1 MLFWSKAAEVF
12 AGASQTRVR
21 TPTPRP
27 RSGRSVG
34 LLGNFGIWNLCII
47 TGGRAFQPA
56 LVHPEA
62 GMNRTARLCSE
73 VSYIE
78 PDASQTQPRRPA
90 CCEGGLGYACVLTK
104 HSHIPVLLVEILDR
118 LAPQPGEVYA
128 DCTAGLGGHAA
139 AVGARLAPGG
149 RVVLNDADAG
159 NLERAAAWVAAQAPG
174 VEVRPIHGN
183 FASLPRRLAAEGGQ
197 ADAVLAD
204 LGFASNQMDDPERGF
219 AFSRDGPLDMRLDP
233 SAPTTAA
240 DLVMTLPE
248 DELVRI
254 LREYGEEKAARPIAR
269 KIIAARQE
277 GPIATTAQLAA
288 IVRRVVRTGGG
299 IDPATRTFQA
309 LRIAVNDELGS
320 LEGLL
325 AAVQRGAR
333 MHGEGWLAAGA
344 RVAIVSFHSLEDRM
358 VKRAFGA
365 LVRDGHAEPIGRQ
378 PTMASEAEISSN
390 PRSRSAKLRAI
401 RLIETGIAQPPGL

>member
-1 MLFWSKAAEVF
+1 MTK
-12 AGASQTRVR
+12 
-21 TPTPRP
+21 
-27 RSGRSVG
+27 
-34 LLGNFGIWNLCII
+34 
-47 TGGRAFQPA
+47 
-56 LVHPEA
+56 
-62 GMNRTARLCSE
+62 RL
-73 VSYIE
+73 
-78 PDASQTQPRRPA
+78 
-90 CCEGGLGYACVLTK
+90 
-104 HSHIPVLLVEILDR
+104 HIPVLLEEILDR
-118 LAPQPGEVYA
+118 LDPKPGETYA
-128 DCTAGLGGHAA
+128 DCTAGLGGHAV

-149 RVVLNDADAG
+149 RIVLNDADAG
-159 NLERAAAWVAAQAPG
+159 NLEQAADRVATEAPG
-174 VEVRPIHGN
+174 VEIQPIHGN
-183 FASLPRRLAAEGGQ
+183 FASLPRRLVAKGQQ
-197 ADAVLAD
+197 ADMVLAD

-233 SAPTTAA
+233 AGLTTAA
-240 DLVMTLPE
+240 DLVATLPE

-288 IVRRVVRTGGG
+288 MVRRVVRTGGG

-365 LVRDGHAEPIGRQ
+365 LVRDGLAEPIGRQ
-378 PTMASEAEISSN
+378 PTTAGEDEVSVN

-401 RLIETGIAQPPGL
+401 RLIETGKAQPPGL

>member
-1 MLFWSKAAEVF
+1 MTK
-12 AGASQTRVR
+12 
-21 TPTPRP
+21 
-27 RSGRSVG
+27 
-34 LLGNFGIWNLCII
+34 
-47 TGGRAFQPA
+47 
-56 LVHPEA
+56 
-62 GMNRTARLCSE
+62 RL
-73 VSYIE
+73 
-78 PDASQTQPRRPA
+78 
-90 CCEGGLGYACVLTK
+90 
-104 HSHIPVLLVEILDR
+104 HIPVLLEEILDR
-118 LAPQPGEVYA
+118 LDPKPGETFV

-149 RVVLNDADAG
+149 RIVLNDADAG
-159 NLERAAAWVAAQAPG
+159 NLERAAGRVAAEAPG

-183 FASLPRRLAAEGGQ
+183 FASLPRRLVAEGVQ

-233 SAPTTAA
+233 AGATTAA
-240 DLVMTLPE
+240 DLVATLPE
-248 DELVRI
+248 AELVRI

-288 IVRRVVRTGGG
+288 MVRRVVRTGGG

-333 MHGEGWLAAGA
+333 MHGWLAAGA

-365 LVRDGHAEPIGRQ
+365 LVRDGLAEPIGRQ
-378 PTMASEAEISSN
+378 PTVADEAEISSN

-401 RLIETGIAQPPGL
+401 RLIETGKAQPPG